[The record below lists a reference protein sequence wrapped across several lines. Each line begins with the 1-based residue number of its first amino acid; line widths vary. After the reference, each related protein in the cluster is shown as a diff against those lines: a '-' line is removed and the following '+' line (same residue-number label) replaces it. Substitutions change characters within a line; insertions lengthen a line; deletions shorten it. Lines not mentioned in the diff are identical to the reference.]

1 VKSNSVGSEG
11 RGKLSR
17 VTRDMNEP
25 VLLFAGPRGSSDE
38 RAGHLFAQA
47 FDSPEVLPLRSLE
60 QVVSTVDSTVGCLG
74 VVPLEDSLH
83 GEFTQAVARLLFN
96 TTNTCVTRTL
106 VLTEKLWVQTL
117 DATKPPMV
125 AHSHSSIL
133 ERFAPILDELGI
145 VGVSAPNTTEAC
157 RIVAAQGNPLHVA
170 LAPDVVASQFSLV
183 HHQLMASSAVDVT
196 TRYGLLGRGIP
207 EPLEGVETLAL
218 ICPLEDRVGTLARIM
233 DIFRLNGVNL
243 VSLRSINVGAQN
255 PHMFLVELAG
265 HPVEDS
271 VAAAVVEL
279 FKHDVFLKIVGVC
292 TPASLAI
299 EDHPVRNVPAILTNV
314 DEYQSWI
321 DTHSAGPIQ

>member
-1 VKSNSVGSEG
+1 
-11 RGKLSR
+11 
-17 VTRDMNEP
+17 
-25 VLLFAGPRGSSDE
+25 
-38 RAGHLFAQA
+38 
-47 FDSPEVLPLRSLE
+47 
-60 QVVSTVDSTVGCLG
+60 
-74 VVPLEDSLH
+74 VPLEDSLH

-133 ERFAPILDELGI
+133 ERFAPVLDELGI

-157 RIVAAQGNPLHVA
+157 RIVAAQGNPLHIA
-170 LAPDVVASQFSLV
+170 LAPDVVASKFSLV